1 MAQGNVEGTYV
12 KRSKRW
18 KLSLTLLII
27 GLVVTVIVCLNV
39 GYAPISFSE
48 ILNILGK
55 QLPFLGDSI
64 NPGSFSTTNE
74 AIILQIR
81 LPRVLAAVLIG
92 AALSSA
98 GVIYQGLFKNPMA
111 DPYVLGV
118 SAGACVGAAIAIVFG
133 AGLSF
138 AGLPLVPTTA
148 FITALATVFV
158 VYNLSRV
165 GSRVSDMTLLLS
177 GIAVSIFL
185 SAVFQVMEVLAPND
199 TMHALVYW
207 TIGGITNIT
216 WSSIWSILPFV
227 IVGVVLSYFF
237 TRDLNMIAL
246 GEDTAQHLGVN
257 TERTKQILLV
267 LGSLVTAAAVSISG
281 LIGFVGLMI
290 PHITR
295 LIIGPDH
302 RILLPAS
309 VVVGAIF
316 LVICDA
322 VARVATGASELPVGV
337 ITALTGGPF
346 FIFLLR
352 RKKLSYR
359 V

>member
-1 MAQGNVEGTYV
+1 MAQGKVEGTYV
-12 KRSKRW
+12 KRSKQW
-18 KLSLTLLII
+18 KLTLTLLII
-27 GLVVTVIVCLNV
+27 SLVVTVIVCLNV

-55 QLPFLGDSI
+55 QIPFLGDSI
-64 NPGSFSTTNE
+64 SSSAFSTTNQ

-92 AALSSA
+92 AGLSSA
-98 GVIYQGLFKNPMA
+98 GVLYQGLFKNPMA

-118 SAGACVGAAIAIVFG
+118 SAGASVGAAIAIVFG

-138 AGLPLVPTTA
+138 IGMPLVPTTA
-148 FITALATVFV
+148 FVAALATVLV
-158 VYNLSRV
+158 VYNISRV

-185 SAVFQVMEVLAPND
+185 SAVFQIMQVFAPNN
-199 TMHALVYW
+199 TLHALVFW
-207 TIGGITNIT
+207 LIGGITNIT
-216 WSSIWSILPFV
+216 WGSIWSILPF
-227 IVGVVLSYFF
+227 IIIGLVLSYFF

-257 TERTKQILLV
+257 TERIKQILLV
-267 LGSLVTAAAVSISG
+267 LGSLMTAAAVSISG

-316 LVICDA
+316 LVVCDA